1 MDTDGPLKVIL
12 WGVSKRKGES
22 RRESLNLLRES
33 LCNPEQRGGGNTDGK
48 GSSAEV
54 SDGSEEHVIRQWR
67 KGHPYY

>member
-12 WGVSKRKGES
+12 QGGSKRKGES
-22 RRESLNLLRES
+22 CRESISLLRES
-33 LCNPEQRGGGNTDGK
+33 LCNPEQRGGGNADGK

-67 KGHPYY
+67 KGRPNY